1 MTSNIIGWV
10 LAIIIMI
17 CGWAFIANQNNKA
30 IKAAATENQ
39 KSVDAAAEKAALAAT
54 REFTKVSDSVDSMKQ
69 RFGELPCTTDKTYM
83 VTQCRLMEKVDSLGV
98 NQQRLEDKLDS
109 VLMRLR
115 DKN

>member
-17 CGWAFIANQNNKA
+17 CGWAFMANQNNKA
-30 IKAAATENQ
+30 IKAASKENQ
-39 KSVDAAAEKAALAAT
+39 KSVDAAAEKAAIAAI
-54 REFTKVSDSVDSMKQ
+54 REFTKVASAVDSMKQ
-69 RFGELPCTTDKTYM
+69 RYGELPCTKDSTYM
-83 VTQCRLMEKVDSLGV
+83 LTQGRLMEKVDSLGI

-109 VLMRLR
+109 VLVRLR